1 MAVNFPNNPAL
12 NSTHTEAGYTWT
24 WDGTS
29 WTITGG
35 SLVDFLN
42 EVGDVNAPAPI
53 TDGHILK
60 YDSTNSQWVP
70 SPDTGGS
77 SGSGSSGGIHV
88 PEIDKT
94 ATSSTAVFSNND
106 QTATFPANGSANM
119 WKDVKFKKFDND
131 KVYEFRYQGS
141 SSGTGAYYGFYFSDK
156 QSTRIDAA
164 TTQASA
170 DQISEHLAAAHNNEK
185 WWAVNIDATA
195 QSGGTGTYAGDASGA
210 DTWLWPNNG
219 YGWNPND
226 VGHGVYISDWHFV
239 VDMPRK
245 KVWVRQ
251 YHESYENGKYWQTGW
266 RASAAAQGTEKVDPT
281 DPLSTASFFLRE
293 TGTGDYFFNFGC
305 FIEMGGTGVCTVT
318 AIDPQFSA
326 FREIGGGSSSGGVPV
341 GTIAVWS
348 GETTDIP
355 NGWALCDGQN
365 GTPDLRDRFI
375 IGAGVSGATTNY
387 IIQITGTAQEG
398 ALENVFDGDLNTFA
412 LPNGEGANGITFS
425 PTDWT
430 TANSVTSLRIYCT
443 RYQRTND
450 TSGKLW
456 VNGVDY
462 TSGVNGST
470 RDWLTISETDIQT
483 IRWDKTG
490 ADGSSSTDNSYVLV
504 FAIEVNGVVLTLPQY
519 KSTGETGGSADAV
532 VVEHKHTTSLDG
544 GGAIP
549 GAGGES
555 FPYGG
560 AGSYAYTTWN
570 MDNAGEDGTG
580 KNLPPY
586 YALCYIMCTVVSPQ
600 ASSLSVTQQPAQ
612 GTGTLTYSSI
622 NGVFQY
628 TPPAL
633 NQTDWDTAYS
643 WGDHSQA
650 GYLTSFTETDPTVPT
665 HVKSITQANITAWNA
680 KSDVASLNDLS
691 DVDTTGAANN
701 KILKHNGTQ
710 WVVADDESGGGAD
723 GNTTYSLEALLSPG
737 IKLTGSDG
745 NVDNVFFDAG
755 AGITLTRTSTS
766 PHTIE
771 FSATGGTLSGLTDTQ
786 ILSQSD
792 GDVLTWDNTAQLW
805 KPQAGGAAQVNADW
819 NANFGV
825 AQILNKP
832 TTIAGYGITDAFDGD
847 FSSLTNVPT
856 NFIVDGDFTT
866 AGLMKTDGSGGYSI
880 ITDDSSTWN
889 STSATVASK
898 KDDWDDA
905 YSWGNHANQ
914 GYLTSDSDTTYTL
927 GWAHGTN
934 NQTSLILA
942 PTGSGT
948 SYTVNLIGGN
958 NITFTGSGSN
968 LTIDSAGQTGG
979 GSDIPPSTKM
989 LFVQS
994 SAPTGWT
1001 KETDHND
1008 KALRVVS
1015 GSASTGGS
1023 VNFTSAF
1030 QSQSVSGSVSGNVD
1044 YDNTSA
1050 TSGGGGGMNVSLG
1063 HSDYS
1068 GNLAFSGATNL
1079 HTLVSGEL
1087 PSHSHNF
1094 HRTRWATAAGG
1105 GGDPGAEFGT
1115 MNSGA
1120 WSETNTQNHGSSVG
1134 HNHTYQWLGA
1144 NHRHTLGQINL
1155 PDHTHSVGYNHRHG
1169 VSLNINGNNINMAV
1183 KYVDVIICSKQ

>member
-77 SGSGSSGGIHV
+77 GGSGSSGGIHV

-141 SSGTGAYYGFYFSDK
+141 SSGTGAYYGFYFTDK

-170 DQISEHLAAAHNNEK
+170 DEISEHLAAAHNNEK

-266 RASAAAQGTEKVDPT
+266 RASAAAQGTETVDPT
-281 DPLSTASFFLRE
+281 DPLSTPSFFLRE

-305 FIEMGGTGVCTVT
+305 FIEMGGIGVCTVT

-341 GTIAVWS
+341 GTIANWS
-348 GETTDIP
+348 GTEADIP

-375 IGAGVSGATTNY
+375 VGAGT
-387 IIQITGTAQEG
+387 
-398 ALENVFDGDLNTFA
+398 
-412 LPNGEGANGITFS
+412 
-425 PTDWT
+425 
-430 TANSVTSLRIYCT
+430 
-443 RYQRTND
+443 
-450 TSGKLW
+450 
-456 VNGVDY
+456 
-462 TSGVNGST
+462 
-470 RDWLTISETDIQT
+470 
-483 IRWDKTG
+483 
-490 ADGSSSTDNSYVLV
+490 GSSYTVGD
-504 FAIEVNGVVLTLPQY
+504 
-519 KSTGETGGSADAV
+519 TGGSADAV

-745 NVDNVFFDAG
+745 TTDNVFFDAG

-889 STSATVASK
+889 STSATVTSK
-898 KDDWDDA
+898 KDNWDDA

-914 GYLTSDSDTTYTL
+914 GYLTSDNDTTYTL

-1015 GSASTGGS
+1015 GSVSTGGS

-1050 TSGGGGGMNVSLG
+1050 TSGGGGGATYSLG

-1079 HTLVSGEL
+1079 HTLTSGQL

-1120 WSETNTQNHGSSVG
+1120 WSETNTQNHGSSES

-1144 NHRHTLGQINL
+1144 NHRHTLGQLDLAN
-1155 PDHTHSVGYNHRHG
+1155 HTHSVGYNHRHG
-1169 VSLNINGNNINMAV
+1169 ISLNINGNNINMAV

>member
-77 SGSGSSGGIHV
+77 GGGAAGASIVWDTQGNIGEFFPATRTVDTTTAAPSITGYFNYGDWDKVWNAREVRTLYTTSNHV
-88 PEIDKT
+88 VYFKLDDDSTSTWTIKNVTGDGTEWQ
-94 ATSSTAVFSNND
+94 ATSSNEELMVWEST
-106 QTATFPANGSANM
+106 
-119 WKDVKFKKFDND
+119 DNVTYTLR
-131 KVYEFRYQGS
+131 KYQNLADGASYTVNAKYLCISIGS
-141 SSGTGAYYGFYFSDK
+141 SFPNSSLVLEVTSDGEG
-156 QSTRIDAA
+156 S
-164 TTQASA
+164 
-170 DQISEHLAAAHNNEK
+170 
-185 WWAVNIDATA
+185 
-195 QSGGTGTYAGDASGA
+195 
-210 DTWLWPNNG
+210 
-219 YGWNPND
+219 
-226 VGHGVYISDWHFV
+226 
-239 VDMPRK
+239 
-245 KVWVRQ
+245 
-251 YHESYENGKYWQTGW
+251 
-266 RASAAAQGTEKVDPT
+266 
-281 DPLSTASFFLRE
+281 
-293 TGTGDYFFNFGC
+293 
-305 FIEMGGTGVCTVT
+305 
-318 AIDPQFSA
+318 
-326 FREIGGGSSSGGVPV
+326 GGGSGVPV

-348 GETTDIP
+348 GETTNIP
-355 NGWALCDGQN
+355 TGWALCDGTN
-365 GTPDLRDRFI
+365 GTPDLRNRFI

-387 IIQITGTAQEG
+387 ITQITGTAQEG

-443 RYQRTND
+443 RYPRTND

-462 TSGVNGST
+462 TAGVDDQT
-470 RDWLTISETDIQT
+470 RAWTTISETDIQT

-490 ADGSSSTDNSYVLV
+490 ADGSDSTQNSYVVV

-519 KSTGETGGSADAV
+519 KSTGETGGSADAILPL
-532 VVEHKHTTSLDG
+532 HQHGTG
-544 GGAIP
+544 
-549 GAGGES
+549 GAGGGTIHAVRRGSDAMIDAISHEVS
-555 FPYGG
+555 ANDAHYDTTSVTDP
-560 AGSYAYTTWN
+560 AGVA
-570 MDNAGEDGTG
+570 DGNDT
-580 KNLPPY
+580 NLPPY
-586 YALCYIMCTVVSPQ
+586 YALCYIMCTVITPVH
-600 ASSLSVTQQPAQ
+600 SSLSVTQQPAQ
-612 GTGTLTYSSI
+612 GTGALTYSSF

-633 NQTDWDTAYS
+633 NQTDWDAAYA
-643 WGDHSQA
+643 WGDHSQV
-650 GYLTSFTETDPTVPT
+650 GYLTTLGDAAGV
-665 HVKSITQANITAWNA
+665 TAAKISNWDTAYGWGDHSNA
-680 KSDVASLNDLS
+680 GYVLIDDSALLDLTRTGSGSYIRFEGESYFGVEVDAQIQLDTGQQCVIDAGGQIQLKSDTYIETQSTYVKFKDENDTNTLFHVEATTSTWLYYNGNWRLQTLDHGIKVQGSLS
-691 DVDTTGAANN
+691 DKNDSFGSAGQV
-701 KILKHNGTQ
+701 
-710 WVVADDESGGGAD
+710 
-723 GNTTYSLEALLSPG
+723 LS
-737 IKLTGSDG
+737 SDG
-745 NVDNVFFDAG
+745 TNLEW
-755 AGITLTRTSTS
+755 ITLTTG
-766 PHTIE
+766 
-771 FSATGGTLSGLTDTQ
+771 GGTLASLTDTQ
-786 ILSQSD
+786 ILSQQD
-792 GDVLTWDNTAQLW
+792 GDVLTWDDTAQLW
-805 KPQAGGAAQVNADW
+805 KPQAGGGTQVNADW

-847 FSSLTNVPT
+847 YGSLTNIPT

-880 ITDDSSTWN
+880 VTDDSSTWN
-889 STSATVASK
+889 SIAATVNSGHTN
-898 KDDWDDA
+898 WDEA
-905 YSWGNHANQ
+905 YNWGDHAQ
-914 GYLTSDSDTTYTL
+914 AGYATSDTDTQYTL

-934 NQTSLILA
+934 NTTALTLA
-942 PTGSGT
+942 PVGTGT
-948 SYTVNLIGGN
+948 SYTVNLIGGS

-968 LTIDSAGQTGG
+968 LTIDSGG
-979 GSDIPPSTKM
+979 GSGGGDIPPSTRM
-989 LFVQS
+989 LFYMS

-1001 KETDHND
+1001 KVTDQND
-1008 KALRVVS
+1008 KAIRVVS
-1015 GSASTGGS
+1015 GSGGGS
-1023 VNFTSAF
+1023 GGNVNFSSAM
-1030 QSQSVSGSVSGNVD
+1030 QSKSVSGSVSGNVD

-1068 GNLAFSGATNL
+1068 GSLAFSGATSN

-1087 PSHSHNF
+1087 PAHSHNF

-1120 WSETNTQNHGSSVG
+1120 WSETNTQNHGSGVG
-1134 HNHTYQWLGA
+1134 HNHDFAWVGA

-1155 PDHTHSVGYNHRHG
+1155 PDHTHSIGYNHRHG
-1169 VSLNINGNNINMAV
+1169 ISLNINGNNIDMNI
-1183 KYVDVIICSKQ
+1183 KYIDVIICSKD